1 MMKWSEILEQACAAM
16 EQPRQQSEVTV
27 TSFDAL
33 RKRGDSGEPVALVDF
48 FESPYPPDED

>member
-1 MMKWSEILEQACAAM
+1 MKWSEILEQACAAM